1 MRNLRNLVI
10 SMILLVAAISG
21 CSKPASPDTAD
32 TKGPVQAKGE
42 ETASPSAAKPAP
54 DPSTIPSEV
63 KHTGYPYYGLDHAK
77 PIEYEVRR
85 SDRSDTS
92 MGTATTRLTVVKDGV
107 AGFITERTGALSE
120 LGAEEVEARK
130 DGIYN
135 VRIGGKEVKPQQLVM
150 PADLAVGKTWSTKSA
165 VELDTGRVEESLN
178 FKVAGQE
185 KVKTKAG
192 EFDAMKVTASGEF
205 KVGDQSAKAN
215 VTAWY
220 VKEVGTVKM
229 TIVRND
235 PGGKPLTMTVE
246 ATKVG

>member
-1 MRNLRNLVI
+1 MRNLRFLAILI
-10 SMILLVAAISG
+10 SLLTATLWG
-21 CSKPASPDTAD
+21 CSKPADSVKTD
-32 TKGPVQAKGE
+32 TKGPVEAGGE
-42 ETASPSAAKPAP
+42 QVASPSAAKNAP
-54 DPSTIPSEV
+54 DPSTIPAEV
-63 KHTGYPYYGLDHAK
+63 RHTGYAYYGLDHVK

-85 SDRSDTS
+85 SDRTDTS
-92 MGTATTRLTVVKDGV
+92 SGTATTRLTAVKDGV

-135 VRIGGKEVKPQQLVM
+135 VRIGGKDVKPQQLVM

-165 VELDTGRVEESLN
+165 VDLDSGRVEESLN

-205 KVGDQSAKAN
+205 KVGEQSAKAN

-220 VKEVGTVKM
+220 VKNVGTVKM
-229 TIVRND
+229 TIVRDN
-235 PGGKPLTMTVE
+235 PGGKALTMTVE
-246 ATKVG
+246 ATKVD